1 MRLKLLSLL
10 LSFLFF
16 PGAGG
21 CQSSSRISSR
31 GLSNPLKAEEFNSEP
46 RTRIGS
52 VPNPTLW
59 TRFPDPENLGRH
71 GYRFNLSEK
80 NGIVYTLKAG
90 HIDLAH
96 LRNSADWSGFLAA
109 KTYRNLMKNET
120 GISFKLSEPS
130 RYFVTISYPDDWQDI
145 SPERKETIA
154 QEVSIR
160 LSQYCVYAIGVWH
173 EILTWFGY
181 KAFGF
186 YSEQPS
192 AFSWEDTVSNLLG
205 LQIAAQALTDT
216 ELPYEQALTRALN
229 QKLEALEVQSSQAAE
244 SSAGNVSGLRFSDDL
259 FIMDGTK
266 SKNFDIGL
274 DDGFITPWIV
284 SSNSRGNETESLC
297 CPVPDLDLSEYA
309 FTVRFQIEPREWEKN
324 RILKIIYPKAKQAN
338 IRLEPAVHFP
348 EIMNYIVRE
357 AAQKYHADPERL
369 KTVKQR
375 TRAVR

>member
-1 MRLKLLSLL
+1 MRLRLLSLL

-21 CQSSSRISSR
+21 CQSSPRINSRD
-31 GLSNPLKAEEFNSEP
+31 LSNPLKAEKFNSEP

-71 GYRFNLSEK
+71 GYSFSLSEK
-80 NGIVYTLKAG
+80 NGIVYTFKAG

-96 LRNSADWSGFLAA
+96 LRNSADWSCFLAA
-109 KTYRNLMKNET
+109 KTYRNLMKNQT
-120 GISFKLSEPS
+120 DISFKLSEPS

-145 SPERKETIA
+145 SPEGKETIA

-160 LSQYCVYAIGVWH
+160 LSQYFVYAIGVWH
-173 EILTWFGY
+173 EVLTWFGY

-205 LQIAAQALTDT
+205 LQIAAQALADT

-229 QKLEALEVQSSQAAE
+229 QKLEALEVQPSRVAE
-244 SSAGNVSGLRFSDDL
+244 SFAGNVSGLRVSDDL
-259 FIMDGTK
+259 FIMAETK
-266 SKNFDIGL
+266 GKNFDIGL
-274 DDGFITPWIV
+274 DDGFVAPWIV
-284 SSNSRGNETESLC
+284 SNASRGNETKSLC
-297 CPVPDLDLSEYA
+297 YPVPDLDLSEYA
-309 FTVRFQIEPREWEKN
+309 FTVRFRIEPREWEKN
-324 RILKIIYPKAKQAN
+324 RILKIIYPQAKQAKT
-338 IRLEPAVHFP
+338 RLEPAVHFP
-348 EIMNYIVRE
+348 AIMNYIMRE
-357 AAQKYHADPERL
+357 AAGKYHADLERL

-375 TRAVR
+375 AKAVR